1 MLNLQLFGAF
11 SAKDQF
17 GREIYFRDNKVRAL
31 LAYLALEG
39 SQTQPREKLLELFW
53 GYASQ
58 ERAQHSLRMALTRLR
73 QSLEQAGLADLLHVT
88 RSTVQLQPEPPR
100 FWVDAVEFE
109 ELAAHCRGYGAADG
123 ASHALTR
130 AWMRRAVELYR
141 GRLLFGINLNDSPSF
156 EYWLTLAQSRY
167 EQQTLSFLAALAEHA
182 LTSQEIDLAEDYARR
197 QLALLPG
204 HERAH
209 RQLMRVFA
217 QRGQRQLVWQQ
228 YQQCVHELKAEL
240 GAEPEAE
247 TTALFEQLARGSSFP
262 AASGADTPPDKA
274 AGAPNNLPALFTPF
288 FGRENERSRLIDLLL
303 NPAAPLLTV
312 VGPGGAGKTR
322 LALDSVH
329 HVLHFPAFRDGVWFV
344 PLDGLRAGD
353 QNLHQAMA
361 STIAQ
366 ALGLELSPQS
376 PPHAQLLTQ
385 LKPRKTLL
393 ILDNFEQLIAG
404 ETDGVD
410 FVLDLVRHLPSLKLL
425 VSSRRP
431 LNLQMETLIALNGLP
446 APQKADDSAYSY
458 SSVQLFMERGR
469 RVCPACSFE
478 GDNLPAMVEIC
489 RILEGMPLALELVA
503 VRLRELNCQQLL
515 QALTTDLDLFKTRWR
530 DLAPRHRS
538 MRAVFDWSWSLLSQE
553 EQRVLSELSLFR
565 GSFTLEAAQAI
576 TGADSESVYALIDHS
591 LIRFSEGRYSL
602 HALLRQFAGDQLAA
616 AAPIHRRHSRYYLD
630 FVRQR
635 AQRLI
640 GQELVQASAEIGQE
654 WENIQQAW
662 LWAVSEHDLSGLAS
676 TLDGLGHYLR
686 NSSMIWFGET
696 LFQAALD
703 SLLAAEDSAC
713 AGRAAAEAD
722 QRARSETGPSGS
734 FQAGVWR
741 GADESR
747 QWQQTIGQLWLE
759 LARGY
764 VWSAQYEHCAVV
776 ARQVIAIGHEIADP
790 VLVAGGG
797 LELGRALWRL
807 GDYRAACDIL
817 HAMPP
822 LSDQQ
827 AWIET
832 QAMNTLGNIYFA
844 QGLLDQA
851 ETHYHRALQIQQ
863 EAGIWGN
870 RVQVLNNLATIAAL
884 RGQLEAAQGLFLEV
898 LAASRQFNQQF
909 FQIPVF
915 LNLGLC
921 SCALG
926 QYVAGEAH
934 LQQALALSNQIRNRQ
949 NETDILLGLA
959 QLYRSLGNHAA
970 GREYLQQ
977 ALELCRQSGEK
988 NVMAEALM
996 QSALLHLV
1004 QGNLAEAH
1012 QASQESARLIQEL
1025 GPTGIAL
1032 DIAITSGYCCLAL
1045 SDEAGAH
1052 AAFSAGLAI
1061 SQAVGNPLKRIEAQ
1075 AGLARIQL
1083 DRGELDAAAARLEE
1097 LWQQIESQESLM
1109 GAVLPYELYW
1119 LIAQSLAELDD
1130 PRAQSLLSSAGAL
1143 IQAQAEAIP
1152 DPLTRQDF
1160 VQQPI
1165 CQRILAPRVAGN
1177 P

>member
-217 QRGQRQLVWQQ
+217 RRGQRQLVWQQ

-616 AAPIHRRHSRYYLD
+616 AAPIHRRHSRYFLD

-640 GQELVQASAEIGQE
+640 GQELVQAGAEIGQE

-713 AGRAAAEAD
+713 AGRAAVEAD
-722 QRARSETGPSGS
+722 QRARSETGPSGW
-734 FQAGVWR
+734 A
-741 GADESR
+741 
-747 QWQQTIGQLWLE
+747 
-759 LARGY
+759 
-764 VWSAQYEHCAVV
+764 
-776 ARQVIAIGHEIADP
+776 
-790 VLVAGGG
+790 
-797 LELGRALWRL
+797 
-807 GDYRAACDIL
+807 
-817 HAMPP
+817 
-822 LSDQQ
+822 
-827 AWIET
+827 
-832 QAMNTLGNIYFA
+832 
-844 QGLLDQA
+844 
-851 ETHYHRALQIQQ
+851 
-863 EAGIWGN
+863 
-870 RVQVLNNLATIAAL
+870 
-884 RGQLEAAQGLFLEV
+884 
-898 LAASRQFNQQF
+898 
-909 FQIPVF
+909 
-915 LNLGLC
+915 
-921 SCALG
+921 
-926 QYVAGEAH
+926 
-934 LQQALALSNQIRNRQ
+934 
-949 NETDILLGLA
+949 
-959 QLYRSLGNHAA
+959 
-970 GREYLQQ
+970 
-977 ALELCRQSGEK
+977 
-988 NVMAEALM
+988 AEAD
-996 QSALLHLV
+996 Q
-1004 QGNLAEAH
+1004 
-1012 QASQESARLIQEL
+1012 
-1025 GPTGIAL
+1025 
-1032 DIAITSGYCCLAL
+1032 
-1045 SDEAGAH
+1045 
-1052 AAFSAGLAI
+1052 
-1061 SQAVGNPLKRIEAQ
+1061 
-1075 AGLARIQL
+1075 
-1083 DRGELDAAAARLEE
+1083 
-1097 LWQQIESQESLM
+1097 
-1109 GAVLPYELYW
+1109 
-1119 LIAQSLAELDD
+1119 
-1130 PRAQSLLSSAGAL
+1130 RA
-1143 IQAQAEAIP
+1143 
-1152 DPLTRQDF
+1152 
-1160 VQQPI
+1160 
-1165 CQRILAPRVAGN
+1165 
-1177 P
+1177 